1 MVGDPAGGAAPERV
15 DATKESVA
23 PDPLY
28 RFARGAAAHGDND
41 GPVFQRRGQAT
52 DEGNH
57 ARAPSREDPGFMA
70 RRANDEGSGASVARV
85 GDASERQIGEQERVR
100 LIHDEGRGEALDGA
114 VEGGG
119 RDVGRS
125 QGPLGQ
131 RARQVFGRRLAAA
144 LERGAEGE
152 DRSYVEGIEGV
163 GKYDP
168 QREGFS
174 PAIR

>member
-1 MVGDPAGGAAPERV
+1 MVGDPAASAAPEGV
-15 DATKESVA
+15 NAKESVA

-57 ARAPSREDPGFMA
+57 ARAPSGENPGFMT
-70 RRANDEGSGASVARV
+70 RRADDEGGGAGVARV
-85 GDASERQIGEQERVR
+85 DDASERQIGEQERVR

-131 RARQVFGRRLAAA
+131 HARHVFGRGLAAA

-152 DRSYVEGIEGV
+152 NRSYVEGIEGV

-168 QREGFS
+168 
-174 PAIR
+174 